1 VVSNGSEREGAPLI
15 GLSTYVERARFGAWD
30 EHAALLPVSYLHA
43 VASAGGYGALL
54 PPSPL
59 GPAAV
64 LAALDGL
71 VITGGPDVDPRAYG
85 AQAHPQTDD
94 PREER
99 DSWELA
105 LCKGAV
111 DLGLPLLAIC
121 RGLQVLNVALGGTLH
136 QHLPDVLGNEAHRVA
151 MGQMAPNKV
160 ALRAGSTVGS
170 LLGTETEGLCHHH
183 QAVDRLGA
191 GVEVVGFAADGTVEA
206 VEVMGHGFA
215 LGVQWHPE
223 DNPADN
229 RLFVALVGAAE
240 RYRGARLQRA
250 GEPAPSERATAE
262 RAPTERV
269 PAEPATVPSRS

>member
-1 VVSNGSEREGAPLI
+1 MARGTSRRRSCPY
-15 GLSTYVERARFGAWD
+15 SYVR
-30 EHAALLPVSYLHA
+30 A
-43 VASAGGYGALL
+43 VASAGGCGALL

-59 GPAAV
+59 GPLAV

-71 VITGGPDVDPRAYG
+71 VVTGGPDVDPRAYG
-85 AQAHPQTDD
+85 APAHPETDE

-99 DSWELA
+99 DAWELT
-105 LCKGAV
+105 LCRGAI

-151 MGQMAPNKV
+151 VGQMAPNQV
-160 ALRAGSTVGS
+160 ALGAGSTIGS
-170 LLGTETEGLCHHH
+170 VLGTETEGLCHHH

-206 VEVMGHGFA
+206 VEVPGQDFA
-215 LGVQWHPE
+215 VGVQWHPE
-223 DNPADN
+223 DNPADD

-240 RYRGARLQRA
+240 RYRAARRRRA
-250 GEPAPSERATAE
+250 GEPAPTE
-262 RAPTERV
+262 RAPS
-269 PAEPATVPSRS
+269 EPAPSEPAPVQGRS